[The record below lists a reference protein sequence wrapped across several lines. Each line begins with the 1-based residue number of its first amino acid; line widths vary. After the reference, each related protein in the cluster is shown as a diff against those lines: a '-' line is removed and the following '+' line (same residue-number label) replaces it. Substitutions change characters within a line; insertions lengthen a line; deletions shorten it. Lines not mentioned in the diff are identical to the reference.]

1 MGKLFLI
8 GMAIAVATLIGMAV
22 FVSQLRSARGEA
34 GTALWFARIDE
45 FFLRNIECQI

>member
-22 FVSQLRSARGEA
+22 FVIQL
-34 GTALWFARIDE
+34 
-45 FFLRNIECQI
+45 